1 MNNNQD
7 NLFPVFHK
15 IIQRED
21 KERRLGQKAMV
32 IWFAGLSGA
41 GKTTLA
47 KRLEE
52 ELFTRNFMVQ
62 ILDGD
67 NIRSGINNNLSFSEE
82 DRKENIRRIA
92 EVSKLFLNCG
102 IIAINSFIS
111 PTREVRHLAREI
123 IGRENFI
130 EVYINAPL
138 EVCEKRDVKGLY
150 ARARK
155 GEIKDFTG
163 IGAPFE
169 VPVDADIEIR
179 TDLLNIEQS
188 VEKLL
193 EFLLPRITVSSQQST
208 VSSQQ

>member
-1 MNNNQD
+1 MQNKD
-7 NLFPVFHK
+7 IFPVFHK

-21 KERRLGQKAMV
+21 KEKRLKQKATV
-32 IWFAGLSGA
+32 VWFTGLSGA

-52 ELFTRNFMVQ
+52 ELFARNFMVQ

-67 NIRSGINNNLSFSEE
+67 NIRSGINSNLSFSDE
-82 DRKENIRRIA
+82 DRRENIRRIA

-111 PTREVRHLAREI
+111 PTQEMRHIARDIVGKEDFLEI
-123 IGRENFI
+123 
-130 EVYINAPL
+130 YINAPL
-138 EVCEKRDVKGLY
+138 NVCEQRDVKGLY

-163 IGAPFE
+163 ITSPFE
-169 VPVDADIEIR
+169 DPFEADLEIR
-179 TDLLNIEQS
+179 TDLLTIEES

-193 EFLLPRITVSSQQST
+193 EYLLPKIQLTVDSRQ
-208 VSSQQ
+208 